1 MAKHKIMSGDQV
13 KVIRGNYRDMVGS
26 VLEVYPDTNRIR
38 VEGVNMRKR
47 HTRPSEQNPDG
58 GIISF
63 EAAIHISNVM
73 LLDSAS
79 EEASRV
85 RIQVGEDGTKER
97 ISVKS
102 GNPIPKPQ

>member
-26 VLEVYPDTNRIR
+26 VLEVYPDTDRIR

-85 RIQVGEDGTKER
+85 RIQVGKMELRNGF
-97 ISVKS
+97 
-102 GNPIPKPQ
+102 P